1 MNHAFLAKIELI
13 ELLQE
18 LHQQLP
24 SLKVNWL
31 VPPPNEILRHLS
43 NLPRLEIVPTSS
55 NADILIGPS
64 EKITEIRPTNSY
76 LIYSDDGNI
85 SSEKKIELYSL
96 GYRCVNGRLLKRIC
110 QKLPQEQR
118 LRILVL
124 TNLYPPQELGGYGR
138 SIYDFASNLR
148 QLGHEIYVLTSN
160 APYLGGDLSHE
171 TNVNRTLRL
180 MGSYD
185 GTISVV
191 KNPHEQKL
199 ISNHNQSLLL
209 RTIQNFLPDTALLGN
224 LDMLGPGL
232 LNDLVRNN
240 VYCWHHLGFSSPNM
254 LPFPVSYMPAKGYQP
269 IANSSFTARSLSVAL
284 HNYQPIPVIY
294 PGAQTHLYSDLEPH
308 PLGGRLHI
316 AFAGLLIGVK
326 GPHILLEALAR
337 LKLWGVPFHCE
348 LAGGYIDEG
357 FHQQLITFSKTAGI
371 AEEVEFLGKLARH
384 ELRQLFER
392 SQIFVFPSTWDEPF
406 GISQVEALAAGLLV
420 VSSATGGASET
431 VHDDVN
437 GRRFRPN
444 DSQHLAEVLLEIYQ
458 HPREHEHLRH
468 RGRRLAQT
476 HFDTARETRKLSDLM
491 INRSRLASQYHP

>member
-1 MNHAFLAKIELI
+1 MIHSFHAKIELI
-13 ELLQE
+13 ELLQQ

-24 SLKVNWL
+24 SLRISWL
-31 VPPPNEILRHLS
+31 VPPPNGILRHLS

-55 NADILIGPS
+55 NADVLIGPS
-64 EKITEIRPTNSY
+64 EMVAEIKPANSY
-76 LIYSDDGNI
+76 LIYSDNEDI
-85 SSEKKIELYSL
+85 STEKKIALYSL
-96 GYRCVNGRLLKRIC
+96 GYRCVNGRLLQRIC

-171 TNVNRTLRL
+171 TNINRNLRL
-180 MGSYD
+180 MGSYE
-185 GTISVV
+185 GSISVV
-191 KNPHEQKL
+191 QNPVQQRL
-199 ISNHNQSLLL
+199 ISDHNQSLLL
-209 RTIQNFLPDTALLGN
+209 EIIRYFQPDAALLGN

-232 LNDLVRNN
+232 PNDLVRQNIH
-240 VYCWHHLGFSSPNM
+240 CWHHLGFSDPSM
-254 LPFPVSYMPAKGYQP
+254 LPFPVSCMPAHGYQP
-269 IANSSFTARSLSVAL
+269 VANSLFTARSLSQAL
-284 HNYQPIPVIY
+284 HSFQPIPVVY
-294 PGAQTHLYSDLEPH
+294 PGAQTHLYTDLEPQ
-308 PLGGRLHI
+308 PLGGPLRL

-337 LKLWGVPFHCE
+337 LKAWGIPFHCE
-348 LAGGYIDEG
+348 LAGGCINEDFRQKLVTYSESTGIDNDV
-357 FHQQLITFSKTAGI
+357 Q
-371 AEEVEFLGKLARH
+371 FLGKLARH
-384 ELRQLFER
+384 ELRKVFEQN
-392 SQIFVFPSTWDEPF
+392 QIFVFPSTWDEPF

-458 HPREHEHLRH
+458 HPREHEHLRR

-476 HFDTARETRKLSDLM
+476 HFDTARESRKLSDLM
-491 INRSRLASQYHP
+491 INRSRHAAQ